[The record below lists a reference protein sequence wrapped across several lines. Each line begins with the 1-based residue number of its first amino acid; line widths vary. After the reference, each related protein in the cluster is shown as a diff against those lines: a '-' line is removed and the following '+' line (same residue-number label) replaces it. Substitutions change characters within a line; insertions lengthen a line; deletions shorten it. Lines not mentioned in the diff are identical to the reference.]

1 MLDRSNCELVSIIMP
16 AYRAES
22 TIGESIKSV
31 ILQTYPAWELLVA
44 DDCSP
49 DNTAEIVASA
59 MAHDPRIVLLRGT
72 KNQGPAQARN
82 RALSHARGRWIAF
95 LDSDDVWLPDKLER
109 SIEYAQS
116 WQAALVFTGFRR
128 ISDDGKTVGAY
139 QSVPASLAYHDLL
152 GNTSIATS
160 TVLIDRVLT
169 GDFKMK
175 NVYYDDFACWLEIL
189 KRGNLARGLNLDLM
203 RYRVVKGSVSRNKLR
218 SAKEVWKAYRE
229 VENLDL
235 ITSMLSFIRYAINA
249 YLKYRKF

>member
-1 MLDRSNCELVSIIMP
+1 MLEHPNRELVSIVMP

-22 TIGESIKSV
+22 IIGDSLASAIG
-31 ILQTYPAWELLVA
+31 QTYPAWELLVA

-49 DNTAEIVASA
+49 DRTADIVASA
-59 MAHDPRIVLLRGT
+59 AADDPRIVLLRG
-72 KNQGPAQARN
+72 KENQGPAQARN
-82 RALSHARGRWIAF
+82 RALNHAKGRWIAF

-109 SIEYAQS
+109 SLEFAKS
-116 WQAALVFTGFRR
+116 LRAALVFTGFRR
-128 ISDDGKTVGAY
+128 MSDDGKTVGSY
-139 QSVPASLAYHDLL
+139 QAVPDKLAYNDLL

-160 TVLIDRVLT
+160 SVLIDRELA
-169 GDFKMK
+169 GDFRMK

-189 KRGNLARGLNLDLM
+189 KRGELARGLNLDLM

-229 VENLDL
+229 IENLNL
-235 ITSMLSFIRYAINA
+235 VTSMISFVRYATNA